1 MTYRIGLAGNPNSG
15 KTTLFNALTGSQQK
29 VGNWPGV
36 TVERKSGHY
45 IFQKHHI
52 EVIDLPGTYS
62 LVAHCEQS
70 SLDERIAC
78 EFIFSGQA
86 DVIVNVLDA
95 ANLERNLY
103 LTMQLIEMRVP
114 MVVVLN
120 RMDIVQKRGFEIHA
134 ATLAQVLGCPVVPII
149 AHQGVNI
156 DLLNQA
162 VVSVCQKQAL
172 PAELALPHAEL
183 QTAVAAISETV
194 RDYHASPECL
204 ALRLLE
210 GDCFSHKNLPSSVL
224 DFVKQEQARITQV
237 CGDDADILIAEN
249 RYQFIHDLVSHVFR
263 KQSEQKTRFSQRLDA
278 IVLNRF
284 LGIPIFLLVMYSLF
298 LFAMNIGGAFQD
310 FFDISS
316 ETIFVSGF
324 AHLLQSLHA
333 PTWLIAILA
342 SGAGKGLNTTVTF
355 IPIIGSMF
363 FFLSLLEAS
372 GYMARAAFVV
382 DRFMRAMGLPG
393 KSFVPMI
400 VGFGCN
406 VPAIM
411 AARTLENPR
420 DRILTIIMSPFMSC
434 GARLAIFAVFTAAF
448 FPSAGHNVVFALYM
462 TGILVAIVT
471 GFVLRKTLLQGQPSP
486 FILELPDYQ
495 IPSWRDL
502 TGQTWLRLKRFLT
515 RATRVIIPVCII
527 IGALNAVT
535 LDMHLS
541 METASQHSILSM
553 LGMWMTPLFHP
564 MGITAD
570 NWPATV
576 GLLTGTLAKEVVVA
590 TLNTLYSQVGH
601 LGAQAGE
608 QFQLW
613 AGLKAAL
620 LSVPHN
626 LAALPSVLAN
636 PIAATAPDSAMD
648 PGVYGVMYQRFH
660 HSAAAF
666 SYLLFVLLYV
676 PCVTTMAAM
685 SRELNRGWTVFSVAW
700 SFFVAY
706 AVAVGFYQ
714 VATFRLHPS
723 QSLLWL
729 FGLSCAFFGV
739 VLILR
744 LIASP
749 PGRQARFVGAH

>member
-15 KTTLFNALTGSQQK
+15 KTTLFNTLTGSKQK

-45 IFQKHHI
+45 TAAKEAI
-52 EVIDLPGTYS
+52 EVVDLPGTYS

-70 SLDERIAC
+70 SIDERIAAD
-78 EFIFSGQA
+78 FIFSGQA
-86 DVIVNVLDA
+86 DVIVNVIDA

-103 LTMQLIEMRVP
+103 LTLQLIEMRVP

-120 RMDIVQKRGFEIHA
+120 RMDIIKKRGLDIQA
-134 ATLAQVLGCPVVPII
+134 DSLAQALDCPVVPVV
-149 AHQGVNI
+149 AHQAVNI
-156 DLLNQA
+156 DALNQA
-162 VVSVCQKQAL
+162 ILMIAKKKTLPVAL
-172 PAELALPHAEL
+172 PLPNSSL
-183 QTAVAAISETV
+183 QSAVDRLTDSV
-194 RDYHASPECL
+194 QSLHSSPACL

-210 GDCFSHKNLPSSVL
+210 GDCYSRKNLPESILNSL
-224 DFVKQEQARITQV
+224 ESEQTRIV
-237 CGDDADILIAEN
+237 DACGEDADILIAEH
-249 RYQFIHDLVSHVFR
+249 RYQFIHELVKRVL
-263 KQSEQKTRFSQRLDA
+263 KQHSQSKKRFSQRVDA

-284 LGIPIFLLVMYSLF
+284 LGIPIFLMVMYTLF
-298 LFAMNIGGAFQD
+298 LFAMNVGGAFQD

-316 ETIFVSGF
+316 QTIFVDGF
-324 AHLLQSLHA
+324 AHLLQSMHA
-333 PTWLIAILA
+333 PAWLIAILA
-342 SGAGKGLNTTVTF
+342 SGAGKGVNTTLTF

-448 FPSAGHNVVFALYM
+448 FPSSGHNVVFALYM
-462 TGILVAIVT
+462 TGILVAIIT
-471 GFVLRKTLLQGQPSP
+471 GFILRKTLLKGQPSP

-495 IPSWRDL
+495 LPTWRDL
-502 TGQTWLRLKRFLT
+502 TSQTWLRLKRFLT

-527 IGALNAVT
+527 IGAMNAIT
-535 LDMHLS
+535 IDFTLS
-541 METASQHSILSM
+541 MDLASKRSILSE
-553 LGMWMTPLFHP
+553 LGMWMTPIFHP
-564 MGITAD
+564 MGITSD

-590 TLNTLYSQVGH
+590 TLNTLYSQVAH
-601 LGAQAGE
+601 LSAHANGS
-608 QFQLW
+608 FHLW
-613 AGLKAAL
+613 AGLKEAA
-620 LSVPHN
+620 LSVPTN

-648 PGVYGVMYQRFH
+648 PGVYGEMYHRFH
-660 HSAAAF
+660 NTAAAF

-685 SRELNRGWTVFSVAW
+685 SRELNRGWTLFSVAW

-714 VATFRLHPS
+714 VATFQAHAAS
-723 QSLLWL
+723 SSAWLLAL
-729 FGLSCAFFGV
+729 TAIFFSV

-744 LIASP
+744 LIAAP
-749 PGRQARFVGAH
+749 PERQARIAGTI